1 MKKGSWEAVFGH
13 LGTPEEVAE
22 EWLKMQDEIAK
33 LREELALCKLQG
45 KMRNAGYL
53 TDEERVAARVEALKG
68 RITEACTRCSS
79 GTMYLD
85 SNGYSYFLRCNTCGH
100 VPMD

>member
-22 EWLKMQDEIAK
+22 EWLNMQDEIAK
-33 LREELALCKLQG
+33 LKEELTACKTQEWKRRHLS
-45 KMRNAGYL
+45 
-53 TDEERVAARVEALKG
+53 DEGRVSARVEALKG
-68 RITEACTRCSS
+68 RVTEACTRCSG
-79 GTMYLD
+79 GTMFLD

>member
-33 LREELALCKLQG
+33 LKEELAACKIQEWKRRHL
-45 KMRNAGYL
+45 N
-53 TDEERVAARVEALKG
+53 DEDRVSARVEALKG
-68 RITEACTRCSS
+68 QVGSSCSRCR
-79 GTMYLD
+79 GGNMFLD
-85 SNGYSYFLRCNTCGH
+85 TNGYSYFLRCNTCGY

>member
-33 LREELALCKLQG
+33 LKEELTACKTQEWKRRHLS
-45 KMRNAGYL
+45 
-53 TDEERVAARVEALKG
+53 DEDRISARVEVLKG
-68 RITEACTRCSS
+68 RVTEACTQCSY

-100 VPMD
+100 VLMD